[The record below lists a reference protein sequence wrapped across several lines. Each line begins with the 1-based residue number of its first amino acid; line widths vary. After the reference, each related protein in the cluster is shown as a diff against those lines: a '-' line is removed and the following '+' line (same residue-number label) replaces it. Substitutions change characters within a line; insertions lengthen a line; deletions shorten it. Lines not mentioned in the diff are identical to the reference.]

1 MSKEVEIYVN
11 IFSLLFSIKCVIM
24 CSLVHFKFIKKR
36 RKWGKLLELTILF
49 YISASMPI
57 SLVIPNIWPYTWSSI
72 YKSCITWINY
82 LIVPV
87 LFYYSMCVYLT
98 SIKSR
103 SGVSHMVSVTVGTV
117 RGWFL
122 LVWPCGFG
130 LGDSWLDLRDVIL
143 ASEVGTFWRRS
154 RKTLHWS
161 DRERGWVI
169 NYWESSGK
177 LGAAWCLVSSL
188 GVW

>member
-1 MSKEVEIYVN
+1 MLKWSGINGENKMSKEVEIYVN

-72 YKSCITWINY
+72 YKRCITWINY

-87 LFYYSMCVYLT
+87 LFYYSMCVYLM

-103 SGVSHMVSVTVGTV
+103 SGVVSYGGGECFVARQARLSHIGVGQGHTPYNPHDITYLTLSAPTE
-117 RGWFL
+117 W
-122 LVWPCGFG
+122 
-130 LGDSWLDLRDVIL
+130 
-143 ASEVGTFWRRS
+143 A
-154 RKTLHWS
+154 RKMHWAQ
-161 DRERGWVI
+161 
-169 NYWESSGK
+169 
-177 LGAAWCLVSSL
+177 LT
-188 GVW
+188 